1 MSYVVLN
8 IKITAIPT
16 PIMYNQN
23 SGVPHFDG
31 EDSLRNFWLREL
43 SPLRAVPAKDGA
55 GILGGEEDRGVFA
68 VKRESSVSSE
78 KMEWI
83 VEKRSMAAIGRTG
96 PTKLVVAQKKVCVEG
111 RERWKALSWYV
122 EMRNKG
128 RTQRRLFIYFC
139 FSPIA

>member
-1 MSYVVLN
+1 MSYAVLN

-16 PIMYNQN
+16 PIVYNQN

-43 SPLRAVPAKDGA
+43 SPLREVPAKDGA
-55 GILGGEEDRGVFA
+55 AGFLGGEEDRGVFA

-83 VEKRSMAAIGRTG
+83 VEKRSMAAIGVQVQQNWLLLKRE
-96 PTKLVVAQKKVCVEG
+96 CG
-111 RERWKALSWYV
+111 RERGGKLSLLV
-122 EMRNKG
+122 CRNG
-128 RTQRRLFIYFC
+128 E
-139 FSPIA
+139 

>member
-16 PIMYNQN
+16 PIVYNQN

-43 SPLRAVPAKDGA
+43 SPLRGVPAKDGA
-55 GILGGEEDRGVFA
+55 AGFLGGEEDRGVFA

-83 VEKRSMAAIGRTG
+83 VEKRSMAAIGRAG
-96 PTKLVVAQKKVCVEG
+96 PTKLVAAQKGVWKG
-111 RERWKALSWYV
+111 ERWKTLSWYI

-128 RTQRRLFIYFC
+128 RTQTRLFIYFV
-139 FSPIA
+139 A